1 MSLTVYL
8 HHNATANPAKGT
20 KLGTYTKLWPQHATV
35 RFGLE
40 RPKVMQGE
48 RIKKCES
55 QLVQMLR
62 LKSD

>member
-1 MSLTVYL
+1 
-8 HHNATANPAKGT
+8 
-20 KLGTYTKLWPQHATV
+20 LWPQHATV